1 MALSAGNVETVFEEK
16 ERIYLKKK
24 KEKSIKI
31 TILLIHTYS
40 TKEGESAEGQKEHA
54 YKTYVYGA

>member
-16 ERIYLKKK
+16 ERIYLKK